1 MPATITVG
9 GSGSSSI
16 SLGLPT
22 NLLESRHL
30 DPANFYKQFLGD
42 TRSIAFRRQQQPRG
56 LTPPPPLPEE
66 KKKKKRFVGN
76 EPTAFLPL
84 PNWLPLYSFQP
95 QSHNTFSS
103 LLDSGSKWWRK
114 KKKTTPHH
122 QIPREH
128 FNASFLSPH
137 LLNQQNRGRFF
148 KAGAWIALL
157 LLMGGSARYGQAKA
171 RAYMEEKLLPPL
183 ASIVGSY
190 LGREVELGNIQRL
203 SPLSLTLGPSS
214 VGPHAEEFSCGELPG
229 IEIRVRP
236 LVSLQRGQVVINA
249 VVMNPHVLVA
259 QKEDWSWLGIPTPSE
274 KKFLHQSSEPGL
286 DKRTKLRRVSREE
299 MGASLLQERD
309 VAARSAARS
318 GYVMGGGVDVGSKL
332 DESSGSSGTLKC
344 VAEGESEG
352 EEEHQVS
359 QAMRGMEKDAIVSG
373 EQETFHP
380 GLEDDELEEE
390 PTLVMEVKS
399 SVLKAKNWTE
409 TRVLRPVKRKL
420 LRIWSTK
427 QPLILTKAEYQTR
440 NLQRSALAA
449 RTMFEKLERERWQKS
464 GLVVHSGQEATPSGS
479 MSRTASTKEED
490 LQRLSEVSSGS
501 EKEKGHSDDST
512 TVGAKTIKQGSK
524 VQTAG
529 PKALTP
535 MEVNGIRV
543 SQFNDLWGNLSS
555 ETEVVGQ
562 GLRRRVKAII
572 RRLVRLAK
580 RRVEVSQA
588 EGWTPIALES
598 VYFKDGTFTLLAY
611 GDQEAR
617 YVVATRFCKMTTKFG
632 KSQVSVLG

>member
-1 MPATITVG
+1 
-9 GSGSSSI
+9 
-16 SLGLPT
+16 
-22 NLLESRHL
+22 
-30 DPANFYKQFLGD
+30 
-42 TRSIAFRRQQQPRG
+42 
-56 LTPPPPLPEE
+56 
-66 KKKKKRFVGN
+66 
-76 EPTAFLPL
+76 
-84 PNWLPLYSFQP
+84 
-95 QSHNTFSS
+95 
-103 LLDSGSKWWRK
+103 
-114 KKKTTPHH
+114 
-122 QIPREH
+122 
-128 FNASFLSPH
+128 
-137 LLNQQNRGRFF
+137 
-148 KAGAWIALL
+148 
-157 LLMGGSARYGQAKA
+157 
-171 RAYMEEKLLPPL
+171 
-183 ASIVGSY
+183 
-190 LGREVELGNIQRL
+190 
-203 SPLSLTLGPSS
+203 
-214 VGPHAEEFSCGELPG
+214 
-229 IEIRVRP
+229 
-236 LVSLQRGQVVINA
+236 
-249 VVMNPHVLVA
+249 
-259 QKEDWSWLGIPTPSE
+259 
-274 KKFLHQSSEPGL
+274 
-286 DKRTKLRRVSREE
+286 
-299 MGASLLQERD
+299 
-309 VAARSAARS
+309 
-318 GYVMGGGVDVGSKL
+318 
-332 DESSGSSGTLKC
+332 
-344 VAEGESEG
+344 
-352 EEEHQVS
+352 
-359 QAMRGMEKDAIVSG
+359 
-373 EQETFHP
+373 
-380 GLEDDELEEE
+380 
-390 PTLVMEVKS
+390 
-399 SVLKAKNWTE
+399 
-409 TRVLRPVKRKL
+409 LRPVKRKL

-617 YVVATRFCKMTTKFG
+617 YVVGTRFCKMTTKFG